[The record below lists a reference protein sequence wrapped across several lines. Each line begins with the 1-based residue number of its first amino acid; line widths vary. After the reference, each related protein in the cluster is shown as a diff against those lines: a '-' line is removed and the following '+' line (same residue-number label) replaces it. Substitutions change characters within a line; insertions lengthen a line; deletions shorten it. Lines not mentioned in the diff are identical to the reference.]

1 MSRAILPAVVSTI
14 LISVAFA
21 GPVQAQSVVGVWLTE
36 SRSAEVR
43 IAPCADA
50 SYGPLCGTIVK
61 LNDPKDQ
68 NGAPVA
74 PDQAVDRRNPDP
86 NLRGRKILGMVFL
99 YGFKKGSDPNA
110 FEGGTI
116 YNSEDGKTYSA
127 NISLQPNGTLHL
139 RGYAGTP
146 MFGKTQTWTRVQ

>member
-74 PDQAVDRRNPDP
+74 PEQAVDRRNPDP
-86 NLRGRKILGMVFL
+86 NLRSRKILGMVFL
-99 YGFKKGSDPNA
+99 YGFKKGSDP
-110 FEGGTI
+110 
-116 YNSEDGKTYSA
+116 
-127 NISLQPNGTLHL
+127 
-139 RGYAGTP
+139 
-146 MFGKTQTWTRVQ
+146 